1 MTARTWIG
9 SAVLLLIVAGVG
21 FGLAAWKIASLQQA
35 EAASATHAEPMEVVT
50 SAKAVAR
57 EHLRKTTS
65 IGTALALR
73 SIVLRNEL
81 PGTVRQVALVPGE
94 IVEEGKVLVALDV
107 AVEEAE
113 LKALEAQAALA
124 ETSLGRM
131 ERASQNRGAS
141 ALDVDRARAERDV
154 ALANLERTKATIA
167 RKTIRAPFR
176 ARVGLSDVHVG
187 QFLNEGSELTTLQGV
202 DEAVNVD
209 FPVGQEIAAGLQVGG
224 SVEVL
229 AAHDAP
235 AVTATIVAIDA
246 LVDRATRNALI
257 RARIEG
263 PGQKPRPGA
272 SVRVRVPVGVP
283 IQAVAIP
290 VSALRRGPEG
300 DHVFTIEPD
309 GKGRLRAHLRL
320 VESGALL
327 GDEVLVLHGLSAGE
341 TIAASGSFKLR
352 EGVLVSVADEP
363 APSAVEPR
371 LPDAK

>member
-1 MTARTWIG
+1 MTTRGWIG
-9 SAVLLLIVAGVG
+9 SAVLLLTVAGVG
-21 FGLAAWKIASLQQA
+21 FGLAAWKIASLQKA
-35 EAASATHAEPMEVVT
+35 EAASASHPEPTEVVT
-50 SAKAVAR
+50 SAKPVAR

-65 IGTALALR
+65 IGTVLALR

-81 PGTVRQVALVPGE
+81 AGTVREVALVPGE

-107 AVEEAE
+107 SVEEAE
-113 LKALEAQAALA
+113 LKALEAQAALT
-124 ETSLGRM
+124 ETMLGRM
-131 ERASQNRGAS
+131 ERANQNRGAS
-141 ALDVDRARAERDV
+141 EMDVDRARAERDV
-154 ALANLERTKATIA
+154 ALANTERTKATIA
-167 RKTIRAPFR
+167 RKTLRAPFR
-176 ARVGLSDVHVG
+176 ARVGMADVHVG

-209 FPVGQEIAAGLQVGG
+209 FPVGQEIAAGLRVGG

-229 AAHDAP
+229 VAHDAP

-246 LVDRATRNALI
+246 LVDRATRNAWI

-263 PGQKPRPGA
+263 PGSKPTPGA
-272 SVRVRVPVGVP
+272 SVRVRVPVGAP
-283 IQAVAIP
+283 IAAVAIP

-309 GKGRLRAHLRL
+309 AEGRPRAHLRL

-327 GDEVLVLHGLSAGE
+327 GDEVLVLHGLSAGD

-352 EGVLVSVADEP
+352 EGALVSVADEP
-363 APSAVEPR
+363 AVEPR